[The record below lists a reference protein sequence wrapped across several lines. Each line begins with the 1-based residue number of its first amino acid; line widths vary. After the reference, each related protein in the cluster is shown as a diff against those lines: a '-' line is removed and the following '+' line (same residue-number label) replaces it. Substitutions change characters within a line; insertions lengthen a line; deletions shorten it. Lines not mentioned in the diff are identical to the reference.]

1 MAELTEQAVRD
12 ALRAVIDP
20 ELGDNVVD
28 LGMVKQIGIIG
39 DLVSVGLV
47 LTTPDCPLAGWI
59 VMQARRAI
67 DALPGVADVQVV
79 FEFGD
84 AQQLAGARDDQ
95 LRDGRIVLSFAQGF
109 ACFRSRSPTPSVP
122 LIVSTC

>member
-20 ELGDNVVD
+20 ELGSNVVD

-59 VMQARRAI
+59 VTQARRAVGT
-67 DALPGVADVQVV
+67 LPGVADVRVEV
-79 FEFGD
+79 LDEPWD
-84 AQQLAGARDDQ
+84 PNGASDDWQ
-95 LRDGRIVLSFAQGF
+95 SWVNTGRG
-109 ACFRSRSPTPSVP
+109 RG
-122 LIVSTC
+122 